1 MAASLLLNRISRSSS
16 SSISLHRVSG
26 ALGFN
31 SLSAHGTLFRG
42 SPFLILFTLS
52 SSVNKYSNFVTF
64 SDFPSPSLPIC
75 LPKVFLL
82 ATTAS
87 DTTPQRSL
95 ATLAEGASHFD
106 EMVSVNQRKYYLLG
120 GKGGVGKTSCAAS
133 LAVKFASHGHPTIV
147 VSTDPAH
154 SLSDSFSQDLSGGV
168 LKPVQGLDSPL
179 LALEITPERMKE
191 EIKSQTGD
199 KSVKNMMD
207 SMGLGMFAGELG
219 DLNLEDMLNAAS
231 PGIDEIAA
239 ISKARISLFQV
250 LQFMESP
257 EYSRFTRIVFDTAP
271 TGHTLRLLS
280 LPDFYDSSI
289 SKITKLKKKITAAA
303 SAFKSVFGKKEIQQ
317 QEPSSELDQLR
328 ERMEK
333 VRNVFRNVDT
343 TEFVIVTIPTV
354 MAINESSR
362 LHASLR
368 KENVPVHRLIVNQL
382 LPESE
387 SDCKFCSMRRKE
399 QTRVLGIIQNDTEL
413 SGLKLIQSPLLDAEI
428 RGVPALKFMGDLIW
442 K

>member
-1 MAASLLLNRISRSSS
+1 MAALLLLNRVSRTT
-16 SSISLHRVSG
+16 SSISLHRVAG

-31 SLSAHGTLFRG
+31 SLNAQIHGGRISGTLFR
-42 SPFLILFTLS
+42 
-52 SSVNKYSNFVTF
+52 V
-64 SDFPSPSLPIC
+64 
-75 LPKVFLL
+75 
-82 ATTAS
+82 
-87 DTTPQRSL
+87 RSL
-95 ATLAEGASHFD
+95 ATLAEGASRFD
-106 EMVSVNQRKYYLLG
+106 EMVSVNQRKFYLLG

-168 LKPVQGLDSPL
+168 LKPVQGVDSPL
-179 LALEITPERMKE
+179 LALEITPEIMKD
-191 EIKSQTGD
+191 EIKRQTGD

-239 ISKARISLFQV
+239 ISKV
-250 LQFMESP
+250 LQFMEAP

-317 QEPSSELDQLR
+317 KELPNELDQLK

-333 VRNVFRNVDT
+333 VRNVFRDANT

-382 LPESE
+382 LPQSE

-399 QTRVLGIIQNDTEL
+399 QTRVLGLIQNDTEL

>member
-1 MAASLLLNRISRSSS
+1 
-16 SSISLHRVSG
+16 V
-26 ALGFN
+26 
-31 SLSAHGTLFRG
+31 
-42 SPFLILFTLS
+42 
-52 SSVNKYSNFVTF
+52 
-64 SDFPSPSLPIC
+64 
-75 LPKVFLL
+75 
-82 ATTAS
+82 
-87 DTTPQRSL
+87 RSL
-95 ATLAEGASHFD
+95 ATLAEGASHFN

-168 LKPVQGLDSPL
+168 LKPVQGVDSPL
-179 LALEITPERMKE
+179 LALEITPEIMKD
-191 EIKSQTGD
+191 EIKRQTGD

-239 ISKARISLFQV
+239 ISKV
-250 LQFMESP
+250 LQFMEAP

-303 SAFKSVFGKKEIQQ
+303 SAFKLVFGKKEIQQ
-317 QEPSSELDQLR
+317 KELPNELDQLK

-333 VRNVFRNVDT
+333 VRNVFRDVDT

-382 LPESE
+382 LPQSE
-387 SDCKFCSMRRKE
+387 SDCKFCSIRRKE
-399 QTRVLGIIQNDTEL
+399 QTRVLGLIQNDTEL

>member
-1 MAASLLLNRISRSSS
+1 MAASLLLNRVTRTSR
-16 SSISLHRVSG
+16 SISLH
-26 ALGFN
+26 LGFN
-31 SLSAHGTLFRG
+31 PLFAQIHGGRISGTLFRE
-42 SPFLILFTLS
+42 
-52 SSVNKYSNFVTF
+52 
-64 SDFPSPSLPIC
+64 
-75 LPKVFLL
+75 
-82 ATTAS
+82 
-87 DTTPQRSL
+87 RSL

-106 EMVSVNQRKYYLLG
+106 EMVSVSQRKYYLLG

-133 LAVKFASHGHPTIV
+133 LAVKFASYGHPTIV

-168 LKPVQGLDSPL
+168 LKPVQGVDSPL
-179 LALEITPERMKE
+179 LALEITPEKMKE
-191 EIKSQTGD
+191 EIKKQTGD

-239 ISKARISLFQV
+239 ISKV

-257 EYSRFTRIVFDTAP
+257 EYNKFTRIVFDTAP

-303 SAFKSVFGKKEIQQ
+303 SAFKGVFGRKEIQQ
-317 QEPSSELDQLR
+317 QEPPNELDQLK

-333 VRNVFRNVDT
+333 VRNVFRDVDT

-382 LPESE
+382 LPQSE
-387 SDCKFCSMRRKE
+387 SDCKLCSMRRKE
-399 QTRVLGIIQNDTEL
+399 QTRVLGLIQNDTEL
-413 SGLKLIQSPLLDAEI
+413 SRLKLIQSPLLDAEI

>member
-1 MAASLLLNRISRSSS
+1 MAASLLLLNRISRSF
-16 SSISLHRVSG
+16 SLQRVGGS
-26 ALGFN
+26 LGFS
-31 SLSAHGTLFRG
+31 SLDAQIHSGRTLFRE
-42 SPFLILFTLS
+42 
-52 SSVNKYSNFVTF
+52 
-64 SDFPSPSLPIC
+64 
-75 LPKVFLL
+75 
-82 ATTAS
+82 
-87 DTTPQRSL
+87 RSL
-95 ATLAEGASHFD
+95 ATLAEGGASCFN
-106 EMVSVNQRKYYLLG
+106 EMASANQRKYYLLG

-168 LKPVQGLDSPL
+168 LKPVQGVDSPL

-191 EIKSQTGD
+191 EIKSQAGD

-239 ISKARISLFQV
+239 ISKV
-250 LQFMESP
+250 LQFVESP

-289 SKITKLKKKITAAA
+289 SKITKLKNKVTAAA
-303 SAFKSVFGKKEIQQ
+303 SAFTSVFGKKKEL
-317 QEPSSELDQLR
+317 QEEGPSNELDQLK

-333 VRNVFRNVDT
+333 VRNLFRDVDT
-343 TEFVIVTIPTV
+343 TEFLIVTIPTV

-382 LPESE
+382 LPHSE
-387 SDCKFCSMRRKE
+387 SDCKFCSVRRKE
-399 QTRVLGIIQNDTEL
+399 QTRVLGLIQKDTEL
-413 SGLKLIQSPLLDAEI
+413 AGLKMIQSPLLDAEI